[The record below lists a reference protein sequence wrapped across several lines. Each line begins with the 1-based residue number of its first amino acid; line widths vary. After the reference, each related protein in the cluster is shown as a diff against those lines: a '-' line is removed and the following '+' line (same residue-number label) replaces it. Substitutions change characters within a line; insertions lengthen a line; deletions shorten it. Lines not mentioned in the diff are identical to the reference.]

1 MIEGYNTPL
10 CSGETYR
17 GPDNDMMKDITA
29 ADDEET
35 YVEAGQYLDTRQS
48 GANTEDSLA
57 GKQTKD
63 GALKTV
69 KTEPNSM
76 EDNRVGSRG
85 AGIKRRLSEESVLEG
100 ADTAPIHVKE
110 EVEVK
115 SEALDLEVSKTI
127 LSSW

>member
-1 MIEGYNTPL
+1 
-10 CSGETYR
+10 
-17 GPDNDMMKDITA
+17 MMKDITA

-35 YVEAGQYLDTRQS
+35 YVDAGQYLDTRQS
-48 GANTEDSLA
+48 GARQSGTGTEDSLA

-85 AGIKRRLSEESVLEG
+85 AEIKRRLSEESVLKG
-100 ADTAPIHVKE
+100 ADATPIHVKE

-115 SEALDLEVSKTI
+115 SEALDLEVSQTI